1 MAQLI
6 DFAQWIVDTLE
17 LSYELTPR
25 EQVILTYAKQILDQ
39 YGTEI

>member
-1 MAQLI
+1 MKQLI

-25 EQVILTYAKQILDQ
+25 EQSILNYAKQILEQ
-39 YGTEI
+39 YGTTV